1 MALQTVVEDGACVP
15 HWTAVCCA
23 VVSIKCPP
31 WCPRLGLYSTPPL
44 LGPGQ
49 GGLFRCQDWNNTRL
63 MKKKKKQ
70 EKCSKTII
78 QPELSHHADTSQ
90 NRWDSEEMQ
99 PRVICVNLVMDMLCD
114 SICWGK
120 WVIQQE
126 DGESRWSSTRL
137 LAGYNTPQTDRTT
150 EAICVSVSDTQTFTT
165 FIKQHYSGQGPN
177 YEYYV
182 FYRSSSCISYFIRV
196 GNLNSALFF
205 FQGESIQDKCQGL
218 DWKALFN
225 LEYTKCIQSFNGSSF

>member
-1 MALQTVVEDGACVP
+1 MALQIVVDDGACVP

-23 VVSIKCPP
+23 VVSTKCPP

-49 GGLFRCQDWNNTRL
+49 GGLFRCQNWNNRL
-63 MKKKKKQ
+63 MKKKNQ
-70 EKCSKTII
+70 EKCSKIII
-78 QPELSHHADTSQ
+78 QQELSYNADTSQ

-120 WVIQQE
+120 WVMQQE

-137 LAGYNTPQTDRTT
+137 LAGYNTPQTDST
-150 EAICVSVSDTQTFTT
+150 EAICVSVCDTQTFTT

-182 FYRSSSCISYFIRV
+182 FYISYFIRV
-196 GNLNSALFF
+196 GNHNSALFLF
-205 FQGESIQDKCQGL
+205 FFLRWINSRQMSRLGL
-218 DWKALFN
+218 KA
-225 LEYTKCIQSFNGSSF
+225 II